1 MRPRSYLYVPGDRDE
16 RFARAAERGA
26 DALVFDLEDAV
37 APPAKDAARAAVAAH
52 LRAAPARGGPERWVR
67 VNADRLADDVAAV
80 TGVALSGIL
89 LPKATPESLR
99 RTDSLLLDAER
110 AAGVRP
116 GSVAVLPVVET
127 AAGLLEVAALSRGP
141 RVQRL
146 AIGEADLAADL
157 GLVPGPDRAELAP
170 HRAAIVV
177 ASAAAG
183 LVAPVAPVET
193 DLTATD
199 DDLAASTAALLRQG
213 FRARTAVHPKQIPVI
228 NAAFTPTADE
238 LDRARAVVDTLD
250 AAGSGI
256 AIDPRTGRMLDEA
269 VVRSARDVLARA
281 GSG

>member
-1 MRPRSYLYVPGDRDE
+1 VRPRSYLYVPGDRDE

-37 APPAKDAARAAVAAH
+37 APPAKQAARAAVAAH
-52 LRAAPARGGPERWVR
+52 LRAAPAAGPERWVR
-67 VNADRLADDVAAV
+67 VNADGLAADVAAV
-80 TGVALSGIL
+80 TCAALTGIL
-89 LPKATPESLR
+89 LPKATPESLG
-99 RTDSLLLDAER
+99 RTDSLLHDAER
-110 AAGVRP
+110 AAGVAP
-116 GSVAVLPVVET
+116 GTVAVVPVVET
-127 AAGLLEVAALSRGP
+127 AAGLLGVAVLARGP

-157 GLVPGPDRAELAP
+157 GLLPGPDRAELAP

-199 DDLAASTAALLRQG
+199 DELTATTVALLRQG
-213 FRARTAVHPKQIPVI
+213 FRARTAVHPKQVPVI

-238 LDRARAVVDTLD
+238 LDRARAVVETLD
-250 AAGSGI
+250 AARSGI

-269 VVRSARDVLARA
+269 VVRSARDVLAR
-281 GSG
+281 SGR